1 MVNDVTDNNLEGVIS
16 YTNIN
21 NDMENEENKIND
33 ESIWTAVL
41 EEFEPIE
48 YEDKWG
54 RKAGG
59 AHAIKFSS
67 KFTLIHRVS

>member
-1 MVNDVTDNNLEGVIS
+1 MEG
-16 YTNIN
+16 
-21 NDMENEENKIND
+21 EENKIND
-33 ESIWTAVL
+33 DSIWSGLL

-59 AHAIKFSS
+59 AYAIKFSS
-67 KFTLIHRVS
+67 IIYI

>member
-1 MVNDVTDNNLEGVIS
+1 V
-16 YTNIN
+16 
-21 NDMENEENKIND
+21 ENEENKIND

-67 KFTLIHRVS
+67 KLNITHRIS